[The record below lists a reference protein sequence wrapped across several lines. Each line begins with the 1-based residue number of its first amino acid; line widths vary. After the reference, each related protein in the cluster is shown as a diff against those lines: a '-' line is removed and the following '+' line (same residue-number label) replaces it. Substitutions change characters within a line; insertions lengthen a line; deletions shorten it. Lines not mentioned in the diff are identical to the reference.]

1 VNVKKSGRGRGVIGD
16 SEEEEESS
24 PNNRFHRTA
33 NPRHASCLRTWRA
46 TGSRTVRRR

>member
-1 VNVKKSGRGRGVIGD
+1 MQLQVRGGTVN
-16 SEEEEESS
+16 EMMA
-24 PNNRFHRTA
+24 NNRFHRTA